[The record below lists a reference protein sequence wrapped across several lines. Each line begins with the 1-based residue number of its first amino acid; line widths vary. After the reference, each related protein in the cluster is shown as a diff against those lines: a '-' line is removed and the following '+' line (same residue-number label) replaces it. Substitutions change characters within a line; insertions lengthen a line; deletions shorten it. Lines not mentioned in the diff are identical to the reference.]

1 MNQALAI
8 LFGAIIGLVLGL
20 VAESLIKKIDLQ
32 VRVSLT
38 ALVMFG
44 LILGAIFALLIVDRF
59 VAFEL
64 RLAFAILCAGLLVQS
79 MIDAYTHRLVRQITH
94 TMAVSGVLILGF
106 YALQNS
112 FTKFLV
118 AAGVCAIAGV
128 AISVL
133 TNKFSKGGLGVGD
146 VRLMAVLGWHL
157 GFLSYSS
164 AIWAMFAACCFA
176 SIYGL
181 TLVAVRRGSLQHR
194 IAFGPFLALGT
205 VTAIFANEMLPSLFI
220 V

>member
-1 MNQALAI
+1 MNQALTV
-8 LFGAIIGLVLGL
+8 LFGAIIGVVLGL
-20 VAESLIKKIDLQ
+20 VAESLIKRIDLQ
-32 VRVSLT
+32 VRVSRN
-38 ALVMFG
+38 ALVTGG

-64 RLAFAILCAGLLVQS
+64 RLAFAILYAGLLVQS

-94 TMAVSGVLILGF
+94 TLAVSGVLILGF
-106 YALQNS
+106 YALQNLLEKS
-112 FTKFLV
+112 LIS
-118 AAGVCAIAGV
+118 AGVCAISGV
-128 AISVL
+128 AISFL
-133 TNKFSKGGLGVGD
+133 TNKFSKGGLGAGD

-157 GFLSYSS
+157 GFLSYST
-164 AIWAMFAACCFA
+164 AIWAMFTACCFA
-176 SIYGL
+176 SIFGL
-181 TLVAVRRGSLQHR
+181 ALVAVRRGSLRHR

>member
-20 VAESLIKKIDLQ
+20 VAESLIKRIDLQ
-32 VRVSLT
+32 VRVSRN
-38 ALVMFG
+38 ALATFG
-44 LILGAIFALLIVDRF
+44 LILGAIFALLIVNRF

-79 MIDAYTHRLVRQITH
+79 MIDAYTHRLVRQVTH
-94 TMAVSGVLILGF
+94 TLAISGLLILGF

-112 FTKFLV
+112 ITKSLV
-118 AAGVCAIAGV
+118 SAGICAISGV
-128 AISVL
+128 AISFL
-133 TNKFSKGGLGVGD
+133 TNKFSKGGLGAGD

-157 GFLSYSS
+157 GFLSYSA

-176 SIYGL
+176 SIFGL
-181 TLVAVRRGSLQHR
+181 ALVAVRRGSLQHR

>member
-1 MNQALAI
+1 
-8 LFGAIIGLVLGL
+8 
-20 VAESLIKKIDLQ
+20 
-32 VRVSLT
+32 
-38 ALVMFG
+38 
-44 LILGAIFALLIVDRF
+44 
-59 VAFEL
+59 
-64 RLAFAILCAGLLVQS
+64 
-79 MIDAYTHRLVRQITH
+79 
-94 TMAVSGVLILGF
+94 MAVSGVLILGF

-112 FTKFLV
+112 FTKFLI
-118 AAGVCAIAGV
+118 AAGVCAISGV
-128 AISVL
+128 AISFL

-176 SIYGL
+176 SIFGL
-181 TLVAVRRGSLQHR
+181 ALVAVRRRSLQRR

>member
-1 MNQALAI
+1 MNQALTV

-20 VAESLIKKIDLQ
+20 VAESLIKRIDLQ
-32 VRVSLT
+32 VRVSRT
-38 ALVMFG
+38 VLVTCG
-44 LILGAIFALLIVDRF
+44 LILGAIFALLIVNRF

-79 MIDAYTHRLVRQITH
+79 MIDAYTHRLVRQITNIL
-94 TMAVSGVLILGF
+94 AVSGVLILGF
-106 YALQNS
+106 YALENS
-112 FTKFLV
+112 LAKSLIS
-118 AAGVCAIAGV
+118 AGGCAIAGV
-128 AISVL
+128 AISFL

-176 SIYGL
+176 SIFGL

>member
-1 MNQALAI
+1 MNQALTV
-8 LFGAIIGLVLGL
+8 LFGAIIGVVLGL
-20 VAESLIKKIDLQ
+20 VAESLIKRIDLQ
-32 VRVSLT
+32 VRVSRT
-38 ALVMFG
+38 ALVTCG
-44 LILGAIFALLIVDRF
+44 LILGAIFALLIVNRF

-64 RLAFAILCAGLLVQS
+64 RLAFAILCGGLLVQS

-94 TMAVSGVLILGF
+94 TLAVSGVLILGF

-118 AAGVCAIAGV
+118 AAGVCAISGV
-128 AISVL
+128 AISFL

-176 SIYGL
+176 SIFGL

-220 V
+220 A

>member
-1 MNQALAI
+1 MNQSLTV
-8 LFGAIIGLVLGL
+8 LFGAVIGLVLGL

-32 VRVSLT
+32 VRVSRT
-38 ALVMFG
+38 ALVAFG
-44 LILGAIFALLIVDRF
+44 LIFGAIFALLIVDRF

-79 MIDAYTHRLVRQITH
+79 MIDAYTHRLVRRITH

-106 YALQNS
+106 HALQNS
-112 FTKFLV
+112 LTKSLV
-118 AAGVCAIAGV
+118 SAGVCAISGV
-128 AISVL
+128 AISFL
-133 TNKFSKGGLGVGD
+133 TNKFSKGGLGAGD

-157 GFLSYSS
+157 GFLSHSV

-176 SIYGL
+176 SIFGL
-181 TLVAVRRGSLQHR
+181 AMVAVRRGSLQHR

-205 VTAIFANEMLPSLFI
+205 VLAIFADEVLPSLFI
-220 V
+220 A

>member
-1 MNQALAI
+1 LNQALTI
-8 LFGAIIGLVLGL
+8 LFGAIIGIALGL
-20 VAESLIKKIDLQ
+20 IAELLVKKIDLQ
-32 VRVSLT
+32 VRVSRT
-38 ALVMFG
+38 ALVACG
-44 LILGAIFALLIVDRF
+44 LIFGAIFASLIVNRF
-59 VAFEL
+59 VEFEL
-64 RLAFAILCAGLLVQS
+64 RLAFTILCAGLLVQS

-94 TMAVSGVLILGF
+94 TTAVAGVLILGF

-112 FTKFLV
+112 LTKSLV
-118 AAGVCAIAGV
+118 SAGVCTVFGV
-128 AISVL
+128 AISFL
-133 TNKFSKGGLGVGD
+133 TNKFAKGGLGAGD

-176 SIYGL
+176 SIFGL
-181 TLVAVRRGSLQHR
+181 ALVAVRRGSLQHR

>member
-1 MNQALAI
+1 MNQALTV
-8 LFGAIIGLVLGL
+8 LFGAVIGLVLGL

-32 VRVSLT
+32 VRVSRT
-38 ALVMFG
+38 ALVACG
-44 LILGAIFALLIVDRF
+44 LIIGALFALLIVDRF

-94 TMAVSGVLILGF
+94 TLAVSGVLILGF

-112 FTKFLV
+112 ITKSLV
-118 AAGVCAIAGV
+118 SAGICAISGV
-128 AISVL
+128 AISFL
-133 TNKFSKGGLGVGD
+133 TNKFSKGGLGAGD

-157 GFLSYSS
+157 GFLSYSAAS
-164 AIWAMFAACCFA
+164 WAMFAACCFA
-176 SIYGL
+176 SIFGL
-181 TLVAVRRGSLQHR
+181 ALVAVRRGSLQHR
-194 IAFGPFLALGT
+194 IAFGPFLALGS
-205 VTAIFANEMLPSLFI
+205 VTAIFADEMLPSLFI

>member
-1 MNQALAI
+1 MNQALTV
-8 LFGAIIGLVLGL
+8 LFGAIIGVVLGL
-20 VAESLIKKIDLQ
+20 VAESLIKRIDLQ
-32 VRVSLT
+32 VSVSRN
-38 ALVMFG
+38 ALVTFG

-64 RLAFAILCAGLLVQS
+64 RLAFAILCTGLLVQS

-94 TMAVSGVLILGF
+94 TLAVSGVLILGF
-106 YALQNS
+106 YALENS

-118 AAGVCAIAGV
+118 AASVCAIAGV
-128 AISVL
+128 AISFL
-133 TNKFSKGGLGVGD
+133 TNKFSKGGLGAGD

-157 GFLSYSS
+157 GFLSYSA

-176 SIYGL
+176 SIFGL
-181 TLVAVRRGSLQHR
+181 AQVAARRGSLQHR

>member
-1 MNQALAI
+1 MNQALTV
-8 LFGAIIGLVLGL
+8 LFGAIIGVVLGL

-32 VRVSLT
+32 VRVSRT
-38 ALVMFG
+38 ALVTFG

-79 MIDAYTHRLVRQITH
+79 MIDTYTHRLVRQITH
-94 TMAVSGVLILGF
+94 TVAVSGVLILGF
-106 YALQNS
+106 YASQNS

-128 AISVL
+128 AISFL
-133 TNKFSKGGLGVGD
+133 TNKFSKGGLGAGD

-157 GFLSYSS
+157 GFLSYSA
-164 AIWAMFAACCFA
+164 AIWAMFASCCFA
-176 SIYGL
+176 SIFGL
-181 TLVAVRRGSLQHR
+181 ALIALRRGSLQHR

>member
-1 MNQALAI
+1 MNQALTV
-8 LFGAIIGLVLGL
+8 LFGAIIGVVLGL

-32 VRVSLT
+32 VRVSRT
-38 ALVMFG
+38 ALVTCG
-44 LILGAIFALLIVDRF
+44 LILGAIFALLIVNRF
-59 VAFEL
+59 GAFEL

-106 YALQNS
+106 YASQNS
-112 FTKFLV
+112 ITKSLV
-118 AAGVCAIAGV
+118 SAGICAISGV
-128 AISVL
+128 AISFL
-133 TNKFSKGGLGVGD
+133 TNKFSKGGLGAGD

-157 GFLSYSS
+157 GFLSYSA
-164 AIWAMFAACCFA
+164 AIWAVFAACCFA
-176 SIYGL
+176 SIFGL
-181 TLVAVRRGSLQHR
+181 ALVAVRRGSLQHR

>member
-20 VAESLIKKIDLQ
+20 VAESLIKRIDLQ
-32 VRVSLT
+32 VRVSRT
-38 ALVMFG
+38 ALVACG
-44 LILGAIFALLIVDRF
+44 LIFGAIFVLLIVDRF

-64 RLAFAILCAGLLVQS
+64 RLAFAILCAGLQVQS
-79 MIDAYTHRLVRQITH
+79 TIDAYTHRLVRQITH

-112 FTKFLV
+112 FTKFLI
-118 AAGVCAIAGV
+118 AAGVCAISGI
-128 AISVL
+128 AISFL
-133 TNKFSKGGLGVGD
+133 TNKFSKGGLGAGD

-157 GFLSYSS
+157 GFLSYS
-164 AIWAMFAACCFA
+164 AAVWAMFAACCFA
-176 SIYGL
+176 SIFGL
-181 TLVAVRRGSLQHR
+181 ALVAVRRGSLQHR

-205 VTAIFANEMLPSLFI
+205 VTAIFADEMLPSLFI

>member
-1 MNQALAI
+1 MNQALTV
-8 LFGAIIGLVLGL
+8 LFGAVIGLVLGL

-32 VRVSLT
+32 VRVSRN
-38 ALVMFG
+38 ALATFG
-44 LILGAIFALLIVDRF
+44 LILGAIFALLIVNRF

-79 MIDAYTHRLVRQITH
+79 MIDAYTHRLVRQVTH
-94 TMAVSGVLILGF
+94 TLAVSGVLILGF

-112 FTKFLV
+112 ITKFLV
-118 AAGVCAIAGV
+118 SAGVCAIAGV
-128 AISVL
+128 AISFL
-133 TNKFSKGGLGVGD
+133 TNKFSKGGLGPGD
-146 VRLMAVLGWHL
+146 VRLMAILGWHL
-157 GFLSYSS
+157 GFLSYSA

-176 SIYGL
+176 SIFGL
-181 TLVAVRRGSLQHR
+181 ALVAVRRGSLQHR

-205 VTAIFANEMLPSLFI
+205 VTAIFANEMLPSLVI

>member
-1 MNQALAI
+1 MNQALTV
-8 LFGAIIGLVLGL
+8 LFGAVIGLVLGS

-32 VRVSLT
+32 VRVSRN
-38 ALVMFG
+38 ALATFG
-44 LILGAIFALLIVDRF
+44 LILGAIFALLIVNRF

-94 TMAVSGVLILGF
+94 TLAVSGVLILGF
-106 YALQNS
+106 YALENS

-118 AAGVCAIAGV
+118 AAGVCAIAGI
-128 AISVL
+128 AISFL
-133 TNKFSKGGLGVGD
+133 TSKFSKGGLGAGD

-176 SIYGL
+176 SIFGL
-181 TLVAVRRGSLQHR
+181 ALVAVRRGSLQHR

-205 VTAIFANEMLPSLFI
+205 VTAIFADEMLPSLFI

>member
-1 MNQALAI
+1 LNQALTV
-8 LFGAIIGLVLGL
+8 LFGAIIGLVLGS

-32 VRVSLT
+32 VRVSRT
-38 ALVMFG
+38 ALVACG

-64 RLAFAILCAGLLVQS
+64 RLTFAILCSGLLVQS

-94 TMAVSGVLILGF
+94 TLAVSGVLILGF

-112 FTKFLV
+112 LAKSLIS
-118 AAGVCAIAGV
+118 AGVCAISGV
-128 AISVL
+128 AISFL

-181 TLVAVRRGSLQHR
+181 TLAAVRRGSLQHR

>member
-1 MNQALAI
+1 MNQALTV
-8 LFGAIIGLVLGL
+8 LFGANIGVVLGL
-20 VAESLIKKIDLQ
+20 VAESLIKRIDLQ
-32 VRVSLT
+32 VRVSRN
-38 ALVMFG
+38 ALVACG
-44 LILGAIFALLIVDRF
+44 LIFGAIFALLIVDRF

-94 TMAVSGVLILGF
+94 TLAVSGVLILGF

-112 FTKFLV
+112 FTKFLI
-118 AAGVCAIAGV
+118 AAGVCAISGV
-128 AISVL
+128 AISFL

-157 GFLSYSS
+157 GFLSYST

-176 SIYGL
+176 SIFGL
-181 TLVAVRRGSLQHR
+181 TLVAVRRGSLQLR

-205 VTAIFANEMLPSLFI
+205 ITAIFANEMLPSLFI

>member
-1 MNQALAI
+1 MNQALTV
-8 LFGAIIGLVLGL
+8 LFGAIIGVVLGL

-32 VRVSLT
+32 VSVSRT
-38 ALVMFG
+38 ALVACG
-44 LILGAIFALLIVDRF
+44 LIIGALFALLIVDRF

-94 TMAVSGVLILGF
+94 TLAVSGVLILGF

-118 AAGVCAIAGV
+118 AAGVCAIAGI
-128 AISVL
+128 AISFL
-133 TNKFSKGGLGVGD
+133 TSKFSKGGLGVGD

-176 SIYGL
+176 SIFGL

>member
-1 MNQALAI
+1 MNQALTV
-8 LFGAIIGLVLGL
+8 LFGAVIGLVLGL

-32 VRVSLT
+32 VRVSRT
-38 ALVMFG
+38 ALVTCG
-44 LILGAIFALLIVDRF
+44 LIFGAIFALLIVDLF

-79 MIDAYTHRLVRQITH
+79 MIDAYTHRLVRQITNIL
-94 TMAVSGVLILGF
+94 AVSGVLILGF
-106 YALQNS
+106 YALENS
-112 FTKFLV
+112 LAKSLIS
-118 AAGVCAIAGV
+118 AGGCAIAGV
-128 AISVL
+128 AISFL

-164 AIWAMFAACCFA
+164 AIWAMFAACGFA
-176 SIYGL
+176 SIFGL
-181 TLVAVRRGSLQHR
+181 ALIALRRGSLQRR

>member
-1 MNQALAI
+1 MNQALTV
-8 LFGAIIGLVLGL
+8 LFGAIIGVVLGL

-94 TMAVSGVLILGF
+94 TLAVSGVLILGF

-112 FTKFLV
+112 ITKSLV
-118 AAGVCAIAGV
+118 SAGICAISGV
-128 AISVL
+128 AISFL
-133 TNKFSKGGLGVGD
+133 TNKFSKGGLGAGD

-157 GFLSYSS
+157 GFLSYSA
-164 AIWAMFAACCFA
+164 AIWAIFAACCFA
-176 SIYGL
+176 SIFGL
-181 TLVAVRRGSLQHR
+181 ALIALRRGSLQHR

>member
-1 MNQALAI
+1 LNQALTV

-20 VAESLIKKIDLQ
+20 VAESLIKRIDLQ
-32 VRVSLT
+32 VRVSRN
-38 ALVMFG
+38 ALVTCG
-44 LILGAIFALLIVDRF
+44 LILGAIFALLIVNRF

-106 YALQNS
+106 YALQNLLEKS
-112 FTKFLV
+112 LIS
-118 AAGVCAIAGV
+118 AGVCAISGV
-128 AISVL
+128 AISFL
-133 TNKFSKGGLGVGD
+133 TNKFSKGGLGAGD

-176 SIYGL
+176 SIFGL
-181 TLVAVRRGSLQHR
+181 VLVAVRRRSLQHR

>member
-1 MNQALAI
+1 MNQALTF

-32 VRVSLT
+32 VRVSRT
-38 ALVMFG
+38 ALVAFG
-44 LILGAIFALLIVDRF
+44 LIFGAIFALLIVDRF
-59 VAFEL
+59 IAIEL

-106 YALQNS
+106 HALQNS
-112 FTKFLV
+112 LTKSLV
-118 AAGVCAIAGV
+118 SAGVCAISGV
-128 AISVL
+128 AISFL
-133 TNKFSKGGLGVGD
+133 TNKFAKGGLGAGD

-157 GFLSYSS
+157 GFLSYGA
-164 AIWAMFAACCFA
+164 AIWALFA
-176 SIYGL
+176 SSFLAGAVGL
-181 TLVAVRRGSLQHR
+181 ALIMLGRASWQRR

-205 VTAIFANEMLPSLFI
+205 VLAIFADEVLPSLFI
-220 V
+220 A

>member
-1 MNQALAI
+1 MNQALTV

-20 VAESLIKKIDLQ
+20 VAESLIKRIDLQ
-32 VRVSLT
+32 VRVSRN
-38 ALVMFG
+38 ALVTCG

-106 YALQNS
+106 YASQNS
-112 FTKFLV
+112 ITKSLV
-118 AAGVCAIAGV
+118 SAGICAISGV
-128 AISVL
+128 AISFL
-133 TNKFSKGGLGVGD
+133 TNKFSKGGLGAGD

-157 GFLSYSS
+157 GFLSYSA
-164 AIWAMFAACCFA
+164 AIWAMFATCCFA
-176 SIYGL
+176 SIFGL
-181 TLVAVRRGSLQHR
+181 ALVAARRGSLQHR

-205 VTAIFANEMLPSLFI
+205 VTAIFANEMLPRLFI

>member
-1 MNQALAI
+1 MNQALTV
-8 LFGAIIGLVLGL
+8 LFGAIIGVVLGL
-20 VAESLIKKIDLQ
+20 VAESLIKRIDLQ
-32 VRVSLT
+32 VRVSRN
-38 ALVMFG
+38 ALVACG
-44 LILGAIFALLIVDRF
+44 LIFGAIFALLIVDRF

-94 TMAVSGVLILGF
+94 ILAVSGVLILGF

-128 AISVL
+128 AISFL
-133 TNKFSKGGLGVGD
+133 TNKFSKGGLGAGD

-157 GFLSYSS
+157 GFLSYLA
-164 AIWAMFAACCFA
+164 AIWAIFAACCFA
-176 SIYGL
+176 SIFGL
-181 TLVAVRRGSLQHR
+181 ALIALRRGSLQHR

>member
-1 MNQALAI
+1 MNQALTV
-8 LFGAIIGLVLGL
+8 LFGAIIGVVLGL

-64 RLAFAILCAGLLVQS
+64 RLAFAILCAGLQVQS

-112 FTKFLV
+112 FTKFLI
-118 AAGVCAIAGV
+118 AAGVCAISGV
-128 AISVL
+128 AISFL

-194 IAFGPFLALGT
+194 IACGPFLALGT

>member
-20 VAESLIKKIDLQ
+20 VAESLIKRIDLQ
-32 VRVSLT
+32 VRVSRN
-38 ALVMFG
+38 ALVTCG

-64 RLAFAILCAGLLVQS
+64 RLAFAILCTGLLVQS

-94 TMAVSGVLILGF
+94 TLAVSGVLILGF
-106 YALQNS
+106 YALQNLLEKS
-112 FTKFLV
+112 LIS
-118 AAGVCAIAGV
+118 AGVCAISGV
-128 AISVL
+128 AISFL

-157 GFLSYSS
+157 GFLSYS
-164 AIWAMFAACCFA
+164 AAVWAMFAACCFA
-176 SIYGL
+176 SIFGL
-181 TLVAVRRGSLQHR
+181 ALVAVRRGSLQHR

>member
-20 VAESLIKKIDLQ
+20 VAESLIKRIDLQ
-32 VRVSLT
+32 VRVSRT
-38 ALVMFG
+38 ALVACG
-44 LILGAIFALLIVDRF
+44 LIFGAIFVLLIVDRF

-64 RLAFAILCAGLLVQS
+64 RLAFAILCAGLQVQS
-79 MIDAYTHRLVRQITH
+79 TIDAYTHRLVRQITH

-112 FTKFLV
+112 FTKFLI
-118 AAGVCAIAGV
+118 AAGVCAISGI
-128 AISVL
+128 AISFL
-133 TNKFSKGGLGVGD
+133 TNKFSKGGLGAGD

-205 VTAIFANEMLPSLFI
+205 VTAIFADEMLPSLFI

>member
-8 LFGAIIGLVLGL
+8 LFGATIGLVLGL
-20 VAESLIKKIDLQ
+20 VAESLIKRIDLQ
-32 VRVSLT
+32 VRVSRT
-38 ALVMFG
+38 ALVAYG
-44 LILGAIFALLIVDRF
+44 LIFGAIFALLIVDRF

-79 MIDAYTHRLVRQITH
+79 MSDAYTHRLVRQITH

-112 FTKFLV
+112 LTKFLV

-128 AISVL
+128 AISFL
-133 TNKFSKGGLGVGD
+133 TNKFSKGGLGAGD

-157 GFLSYSS
+157 GFLSYSA
-164 AIWAMFAACCFA
+164 AIWAIFAACCFA
-176 SIYGL
+176 SIFGL
-181 TLVAVRRGSLQHR
+181 ALIVLRRGSLQHR